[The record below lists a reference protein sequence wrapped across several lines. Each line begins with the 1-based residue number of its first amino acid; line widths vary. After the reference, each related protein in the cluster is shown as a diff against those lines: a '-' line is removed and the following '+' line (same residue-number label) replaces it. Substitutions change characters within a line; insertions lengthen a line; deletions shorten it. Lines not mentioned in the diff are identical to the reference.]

1 MGNGVINTPSG
12 AHEHQTNVA
21 SGLVNKD
28 KSTYTQQSVELYY
41 ERELLR
47 KKKKSATDNGN
58 SAYEEH
64 YNVQRDSQYTD
75 STIDVSGKNNGAQ
88 TAHQN
93 NSTNIAYLNNANS
106 PTRVNASNSEQRSEL
121 PISQQYYEDLAGED
135 YSRNYSETTQVVR
148 NQTVEAVVSRNNN
161 STNNAY
167 LNNANSPTRVNA
179 SNSEQRSELP
189 ISQQYYEDLAGE
201 DYSGNYSETTQ
212 VVRNQTVEA
221 VVSSNNNST
230 NNAYKSSE
238 NSSAEGVVSN
248 SVRYSKYVKYT
259 DVTES
264 TAKNKSVKHNS
275 NAGKFGTLA
284 TSTAKA
290 VSTGTSYLA
299 ESQSYQNDEGAGEA
313 AAHKLENATKSTVK
327 KVDKLTNSRYFKFSG
342 KASDSVKVS
351 RNSGRFVAA
360 ASTMKKLGKKG
371 VSAVDNVLVNPMV
384 RVAGDDVGSQTVVKM
399 IETSRDVYKVGKTS
413 AKYGYK
419 TTKTMY
425 KAGRNTAKYSKK
437 AAQTAYKYTRQAVQT
452 TVKATTKA
460 AQTTAKVAVVTAKTV
475 ASVIAKAIA
484 FIIANPLAFFIALII
499 LVVVMIILM
508 FGSFMG
514 GATEYASY
522 EGAGN
527 SATMTVNNYSAI
539 YDYTNKAIAKRCL
552 DLFNLQDTWTGF
564 LEYHYKYKIEKD
576 DGTYINSTT
585 YPIADVAPIM
595 AYLSVNYQ
603 SYTLTD
609 DVKTEI
615 DNIVHNLYT
624 FDYQIESCTHTVDH
638 GSGNIEYIYGQ
649 KVTYTITYHN
659 AAKFFEENGYIA
671 SEKMAA
677 YNAVKSYGDISYFRM
692 YNLFGDKNWHEWI
705 SEQYGYSVVAK
716 YNYNTE
722 KYEYEMIELDY
733 CTLEYRNKDN
743 ETAPNLYSPIN
754 GKVTSITETDD
765 YDKVITI
772 KDSTNNLEFTIMV
785 EFEEYI
791 NMMVNQG
798 DTVVAGQQIATRN
811 YSIDIKCKSDG
822 NKISPMLIMEYFQ
835 HAN

>member
-21 SGLVNKD
+21 GGLVNKD

-88 TAHQN
+88 TAHQ
-93 NSTNIAYLNNANS
+93 
-106 PTRVNASNSEQRSEL
+106 
-121 PISQQYYEDLAGED
+121 
-135 YSRNYSETTQVVR
+135 
-148 NQTVEAVVSRNNN
+148 NN

-514 GATEYASY
+514 GATEYVSY

-785 EFEEYI
+785 ELEEYI

>member
-1 MGNGVINTPSG
+1 MGNGVLNTPSG
-12 AHEHQTNVA
+12 AHEHQTDVA

-41 ERELLR
+41 ERERLR
-47 KKKKSATDNGN
+47 KKKKSATDNSN

-88 TAHQN
+88 IAHQN
-93 NSTNIAYLNNANS
+93 S
-106 PTRVNASNSEQRSEL
+106 
-121 PISQQYYEDLAGED
+121 
-135 YSRNYSETTQVVR
+135 
-148 NQTVEAVVSRNNN
+148 
-161 STNNAY
+161 
-167 LNNANSPTRVNA
+167 
-179 SNSEQRSELP
+179 
-189 ISQQYYEDLAGE
+189 
-201 DYSGNYSETTQ
+201 
-212 VVRNQTVEA
+212 
-221 VVSSNNNST
+221 ST

-248 SVRYSKYVKYT
+248 SERYSKHVKYT

-275 NAGKFGTLA
+275 NATGKFGTLA

-290 VSTGTSYLA
+290 VSTGTSFLA
-299 ESQSYQNDEGAGEA
+299 ESQSYQNDEGTGEA
-313 AAHKLENATKSTVK
+313 AAHKMENITNSTIK
-327 KVDKLTNSRYFKFSG
+327 KVNKLTNSRYFKFSG
-342 KASDSVKVS
+342 KASDSVRVS

-371 VSAVDNVLVNPMV
+371 VSAVDNALVNPIV
-384 RVAGDDVGSQTVVKM
+384 RVAGDDIGSQAAVKM
-399 IETSRDVYKVGKTS
+399 IDTSKDVYKVGRIS
-413 AKYGYK
+413 VKYGYK
-419 TTKTMY
+419 VAKSTYKTG
-425 KAGRNTAKYSKK
+425 KNAVKYGKK
-437 AAQTAYKYTRQAVQT
+437 ATQTAYKYTRQAAQT
-452 TVKATTKA
+452 TVKTTTKA
-460 AQTTAKVAVVTAKTV
+460 AQTATKAAATAAKAVSAVVTKIV
-475 ASVIAKAIA
+475 ALIA
-484 FIIANPLAFFIALII
+484 ANPIALVIALIVLI
-499 LVVVMIILM
+499 VVMIILM

-522 EGAGN
+522 EGAGS

-539 YDYTNKAIAKRCL
+539 YDYTNKAIAQRCL

-624 FDYQIESCTHTVDH
+624 FDYQIDSCTHTVDH

-671 SEKMAA
+671 SEKMTV

-692 YNLFGDKNWHEWI
+692 YNLFGEKNWHEWI
-705 SEQYGYSVVAK
+705 SEQYGYSVDAK

-754 GKVTSITETDD
+754 GKVTSITDTDD

-772 KDSTNNLEFTIMV
+772 KDNTNNLEFTIMV

-811 YSIDIKCKSDG
+811 YPICIQCKADG
-822 NKISPMLIMEYFQ
+822 SYISPMLIMEYFQ
-835 HAN
+835 HAT

>member
-12 AHEHQTNVA
+12 AHEHQTNIA

-41 ERELLR
+41 EREVLR

-75 STIDVSGKNNGAQ
+75 STIDVSGKNNGTQ
-88 TAHQN
+88 IAHQN
-93 NSTNIAYLNNANS
+93 NSTNNAH
-106 PTRVNASNSEQRSEL
+106 
-121 PISQQYYEDLAGED
+121 
-135 YSRNYSETTQVVR
+135 
-148 NQTVEAVVSRNNN
+148 
-161 STNNAY
+161 
-167 LNNANSPTRVNA
+167 
-179 SNSEQRSELP
+179 
-189 ISQQYYEDLAGE
+189 
-201 DYSGNYSETTQ
+201 
-212 VVRNQTVEA
+212 
-221 VVSSNNNST
+221 
-230 NNAYKSSE
+230 KSSE

-248 SVRYSKYVKYT
+248 SERYSKYVKYT
-259 DVTES
+259 DITES
-264 TAKNKSVKHNS
+264 TAKNKSVES
-275 NAGKFGTLA
+275 NATGKFGT
-284 TSTAKA
+284 A

-299 ESQSYQNDEGAGEA
+299 ESQSYQNDDTGEA

-371 VSAVDNVLVNPMV
+371 VSAVDNALVNPIV
-384 RVAGDDVGSQTVVKM
+384 RAAGDDAGSQTVVKM

-413 AKYGYK
+413 TKYGYK

-425 KAGRNTAKYSKK
+425 KAGQNTAKYSKK
-437 AAQTAYKYTRQAVQT
+437 AAQTAYKYTKQAVQT

-460 AQTTAKVAVVTAKTV
+460 VQTTAKVAVVTTKTV

-484 FIIANPLAFFIALII
+484 FIIANPLAFFIALIV

-615 DNIVHNLYT
+615 DNIVNNLYT

-638 GSGNIEYIYGQ
+638 GSGNVEYIYGQ
-649 KVTYTITYHN
+649 KVTFTITYHN

-671 SEKMAA
+671 SDKMAA

-692 YNLFGDKNWHEWI
+692 YNLFKDKNWHEWI
-705 SEQYGYSVVAK
+705 SEQYGYSVDAE

-754 GKVTSITETDD
+754 GKVTSIYETDD

-772 KDSTNNLEFTIMV
+772 KDNQNNLEFTIMV
-785 EFEEYI
+785 EIGDTI
-791 NMMVNQG
+791 NIMVNQG
-798 DTVVAGQQIATRN
+798 DTVSAGQQIANRN
-811 YSIDIKCKSDG
+811 YRIFIQCKSNG
-822 NKISPMLIMEYFQ
+822 NTISPMLLMEYFE
-835 HAN
+835 HSN